1 MDLDQ
6 WREIAES
13 LARHPLRTAL
23 TMGSVAWG
31 TFVLVVLL
39 GTGQGLQNSV
49 RWEFRDDATNSIWVY
64 RGQTSRPWA
73 GTPVGRQI
81 RFTNSDHDTLRTK
94 IDAIDRISSR
104 FYLWGD
110 SQIRYGDRAST
121 YSVRSVHPDHQYLEQ
136 TVVISGRFIDD
147 FDIRDK
153 RKVAVVGKRVA
164 DFLFRGAD
172 PIGSWITVANVPFQ
186 VVGVFGDVG
195 GEGEEEQVYLPIST
209 AQAAFGGYDRVHQLM
224 FTVGDATVE
233 EAEAVATRVR
243 TLLSERHRFD
253 PEDPQAIRVRNNVE
267 QFARVQRIFQLLSG
281 FVWLVGV
288 GTVTAG
294 LVGVSNITL
303 VSVRERTA
311 EIALRKAIGATPATI
326 VSGIVLEAVGMTAV
340 SGYAGIV
347 GGVAVLSALRAWMP
361 ENDYLRDP
369 EIRLAPAL
377 IAAALLVV
385 AGGVA
390 GFVPAWYAA
399 RVPPVEG
406 LRGG

>member
-6 WREIAES
+6 WREIGES

-49 RWEFRDDATNSIWVY
+49 RWEFRDDATNSIWIY
-64 RGQTSRPWA
+64 RGQTSRPFA

-81 RFTNSDHDTLRTK
+81 RFTNGDHEAIRGK
-94 IDAIDRISSR
+94 IDAVDRMSSR
-104 FYLWGD
+104 FFLWD
-110 SQIRYGDRAST
+110 SQIRYRDRSSE

-136 TVVISGRFIDD
+136 TIISSGRFIDD

-153 RKVAVVGKRVA
+153 RKVAVIGKRVA

-172 PIGSWITVANVPFQ
+172 PIGEYLTVAHVPFE
-186 VVGVFGDVG
+186 VVGVFTDVG

-209 AQAAFGGYDRVHQLM
+209 AQATFGGYDRVHQMM
-224 FTVGDATVE
+224 FTVGDATTE
-233 EAEAVATRVR
+233 EATTIADRVLS
-243 TLLSERHRFD
+243 LLAERHHFD

-267 QFARVQRIFQLLSG
+267 QFARVQRIFQLLSA

-311 EIALRKAIGATPATI
+311 EIALRKALGATPATI
-326 VSGIVLEAVGMTAV
+326 VSGIVLEAVGMTAT

-347 GGVAVLSALRAWMP
+347 AGVAVLTALRAWMP

-369 EIRLAPAL
+369 EIHLAPAL
-377 IAAALLVV
+377 FAAALLVV
-385 AGGVA
+385 AGGMA
-390 GFVPAWYAA
+390 GFVPAWIAA

-406 LRGG
+406 LRDG